1 MVVVSHLEHGKKYI
15 VNLDIFT
22 TGLSLNYLVNS
33 FKINYSG
40 GAKPVNQ
47 KGRKIASAF
56 KGQPTVTVE
65 LRLFMSEPDFAVVV
79 NDSIINNRAIIV
91 SIGKVKEDES
101 FLSALSPTD
110 GDVIDQSG
118 KIFEI
123 IGFIQDA
130 SIVANAG
137 EFVIAELKILADDI
151 ADLDPTDLPRF
162 EAVA

>member
-1 MVVVSHLEHGKKYI
+1 M
-15 VNLDIFT
+15 NLDIFT

>member
-1 MVVVSHLEHGKKYI
+1 MVAISHIEHGKKYL
-15 VNLDIFT
+15 VNINVFDR
-22 TGLSLNYLVNS
+22 GLSLNYLVNS

-56 KGQPTVTVE
+56 KGQPTVTAD
-65 LRLFMSEPDFAVVV
+65 LRLFMSEPDFAVVI
-79 NDSIINNRAIIV
+79 NDSIINNRAIVI
-91 SIGKVKEDES
+91 SIGKLKEDES
-101 FLSALSPTD
+101 FLALTSPSD
-110 GDVIDQSG
+110 EDVLDKSG

-137 EFVIAELKILADDI
+137 EFIIVELKILADDI
-151 ADLDPTDLPRF
+151 ADLDPTNLPSF
-162 EAVA
+162 EAVS